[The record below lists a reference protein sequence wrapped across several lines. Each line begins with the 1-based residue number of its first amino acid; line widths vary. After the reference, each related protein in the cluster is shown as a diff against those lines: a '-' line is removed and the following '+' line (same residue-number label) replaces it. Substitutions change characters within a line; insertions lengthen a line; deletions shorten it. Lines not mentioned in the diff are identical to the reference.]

1 MKKFAS
7 VLVQLKTL
15 ALEKIEQKLESKRL
29 ELQQNEREVLDKQAQ
44 LSAFKNPELGGMSLF
59 LQTQQLKSALRLE
72 IEYYQQE
79 GENLNKDLKV
89 LEKDYFLANQ
99 ELEKAKIILEKEKQ
113 KEKEIVEKKEQ
124 TLLDENAMILHWQ
137 KGGLACVKSC

>member
-29 ELQQNEREVLDKQAQ
+29 ELRQNEREVLEKQAQ

-59 LQTQQLKSALRLE
+59 LQIQQLKSALRME
-72 IEYYQQE
+72 IEHYQQE
-79 GENLNKDLKV
+79 SENLNKDLKI
-89 LEKDYFLANQ
+89 LEKDYLLANQ
-99 ELEKAKIILEKEKQ
+99 ELEKAKIMLENEKQ
-113 KEKEIVEKKEQ
+113 KEKEILEKKEQ
-124 TLLDENAMILHWQ
+124 ALLDENAMILHWQ
-137 KGGLACVKSC
+137 KGGLHA

>member
-29 ELQQNEREVLDKQAQ
+29 EWQQNEREILDKQAQ

-59 LQTQQLKSALRLE
+59 LQTQQLKSTLRME

-79 GENLNKDLKV
+79 SENLNKDLKI
-89 LEKDYFLANQ
+89 LEKECLLANQ
-99 ELEKAKIILEKEKQ
+99 ELEKAKIILENEKR
-113 KEKEIVEKKEQ
+113 KEKEILEKKEQ
-124 TLLDENAMILHWQ
+124 ALLDENAMILHWQ
-137 KGGLACVKSC
+137 KEGLHA

>member
-29 ELQQNEREVLDKQAQ
+29 ELQQKEREILDKQAQ

-59 LQTQQLKSALRLE
+59 LQTQQLKSALRME

-79 GENLNKDLKV
+79 GENLTKDLKI
-89 LEKDYFLANQ
+89 LEKDYLLANQ

-124 TLLDENAMILHWQ
+124 ALLDENAMILHWQ
-137 KGGLACVKSC
+137 KEGLHA

>member
-29 ELQQNEREVLDKQAQ
+29 ELQQNEREVLEKQAQ

-79 GENLNKDLKV
+79 GENLTKDLKI
-89 LEKDYFLANQ
+89 LEKDYLLANQ

-124 TLLDENAMILHWQ
+124 ALLDENAMILHWQ
-137 KGGLACVKSC
+137 KEGLHA

>member
-29 ELQQNEREVLDKQAQ
+29 ELQQNEREVLEKQAQ

-59 LQTQQLKSALRLE
+59 LQTQQLKSALRME

-79 GENLNKDLKV
+79 GENLTKDLKV
-89 LEKDYFLANQ
+89 LEKDYLLANQ

-124 TLLDENAMILHWQ
+124 ALLDENAMILHWQ
-137 KGGLACVKSC
+137 KGGLHA

>member
-7 VLVQLKTL
+7 ILVQLKTL

-29 ELQQNEREVLDKQAQ
+29 EWQQKEREILDKQAQ

-59 LQTQQLKSALRLE
+59 LQTQQLKSALRME

-79 GENLNKDLKV
+79 GENLTKDLKI
-89 LEKDYFLANQ
+89 LEKEYLLANQ

-124 TLLDENAMILHWQ
+124 ALLDENAMILHWQ
-137 KGGLACVKSC
+137 KEGLHA

>member
-29 ELQQNEREVLDKQAQ
+29 KLQQKEREILEKQAQ

-59 LQTQQLKSALRLE
+59 LQTQQLKSALRME

-79 GENLNKDLKV
+79 GENLTKDLKI
-89 LEKDYFLANQ
+89 LEKDYLLANQ
-99 ELEKAKIILEKEKQ
+99 ELEKAKIILENEKQ
-113 KEKEIVEKKEQ
+113 KEQKILEKKEQ
-124 TLLDENAMILHWQ
+124 ALLDENAMILHWQ
-137 KGGLACVKSC
+137 KGGLHA

>member
-29 ELQQNEREVLDKQAQ
+29 ELQQNEREILDKQAQ

-59 LQTQQLKSALRLE
+59 LQTQQLKSALRME

-79 GENLNKDLKV
+79 GENLTKDLKV
-89 LEKDYFLANQ
+89 LEKDYLLANQ

-124 TLLDENAMILHWQ
+124 ALLDENAMILHWQ
-137 KGGLACVKSC
+137 KGGLHA

>member
-29 ELQQNEREVLDKQAQ
+29 EWQQNEREILDKQAQ

-59 LQTQQLKSALRLE
+59 LQTQQLKSALIME

-79 GENLNKDLKV
+79 SENLNKDLKI
-89 LEKDYFLANQ
+89 LEKEYLLANQ
-99 ELEKAKIILEKEKQ
+99 ELEKAKIILENEKR
-113 KEKEIVEKKEQ
+113 KEKEILEKKEQ
-124 TLLDENAMILHWQ
+124 ALLDENAMILHWQ
-137 KGGLACVKSC
+137 KEGLHA

>member
-29 ELQQNEREVLDKQAQ
+29 ELQQNEREILDKQAQ

-59 LQTQQLKSALRLE
+59 LQTQQLKSALRME

-79 GENLNKDLKV
+79 GKNLTKDLKI
-89 LEKDYFLANQ
+89 LEKDYLLANQ
-99 ELEKAKIILEKEKQ
+99 ELEKAKIILENEKQ
-113 KEKEIVEKKEQ
+113 KEKEILEKKEQ
-124 TLLDENAMILHWQ
+124 ALLDENAMILHWQ
-137 KGGLACVKSC
+137 KEGLHA

>member
-7 VLVQLKTL
+7 VWVQLKTL

-29 ELQQNEREVLDKQAQ
+29 KWRQNEREILDKQAQ

-59 LQTQQLKSALRLE
+59 LQTQQLKSALRME
-72 IEYYQQE
+72 IEYYQQQ
-79 GENLNKDLKV
+79 GENLTKDLKI

-99 ELEKAKIILEKEKQ
+99 ELEKAKIILENEKR
-113 KEKEIVEKKEQ
+113 KEKEILEKKEQ
-124 TLLDENAMILHWQ
+124 ALLDENAMILHWQ
-137 KGGLACVKSC
+137 KEGLHA

>member
-29 ELQQNEREVLDKQAQ
+29 ELQQKEREVLDKQAQ

-59 LQTQQLKSALRLE
+59 LQTQQLKSALRME

-79 GENLNKDLKV
+79 SENLNKDLKI
-89 LEKDYFLANQ
+89 LEKDYLLANQ
-99 ELEKAKIILEKEKQ
+99 ELEKAKIMLENEKQ
-113 KEKEIVEKKEQ
+113 KEKEILEKKEQ
-124 TLLDENAMILHWQ
+124 ALLDENAMILHWQ
-137 KGGLACVKSC
+137 KGGLHA

>member
-7 VLVQLKTL
+7 VWVQLKTL

-29 ELQQNEREVLDKQAQ
+29 EWRQNEREILDKQAQ

-59 LQTQQLKSALRLE
+59 LQTQQLKSALRME

-79 GENLNKDLKV
+79 SENLIKDLKI

-99 ELEKAKIILEKEKQ
+99 ELEKAKIILENEKR
-113 KEKEIVEKKEQ
+113 KEKEILEKKEQ
-124 TLLDENAMILHWQ
+124 ALLDENAMILHWQ
-137 KGGLACVKSC
+137 KEGLHA

>member
-7 VLVQLKTL
+7 ILVQLKTL

-44 LSAFKNPELGGMSLF
+44 LSMFKNPEWGGMSLF
-59 LQTQQLKSALRLE
+59 LQTQQLKSALRME

-79 GENLNKDLKV
+79 SENLNKDLKI
-89 LEKDYFLANQ
+89 LEKEYLLANQ
-99 ELEKAKIILEKEKQ
+99 ELEKAKIILEKEKRKEQ
-113 KEKEIVEKKEQ
+113 KIVEKKEQ
-124 TLLDENAMILHWQ
+124 ALLDESAMILHWQ
-137 KGGLACVKSC
+137 KKGLHA

>member
-29 ELQQNEREVLDKQAQ
+29 ELQQNEREVLEKQAQ

-59 LQTQQLKSALRLE
+59 LQIQQLKSALRME

-89 LEKDYFLANQ
+89 LEKDYLLANQ
-99 ELEKAKIILEKEKQ
+99 ELEKAKIILENEKQ
-113 KEKEIVEKKEQ
+113 KEKEILEKKEQ
-124 TLLDENAMILHWQ
+124 ALLDENAMILHWQ
-137 KGGLACVKSC
+137 KGGLHA

>member
-29 ELQQNEREVLDKQAQ
+29 EWRQNEREILDKQAQ

-59 LQTQQLKSALRLE
+59 LQTQQLKSALRME
-72 IEYYQQE
+72 IEYYQQQ
-79 GENLNKDLKV
+79 GENLTKDLKI

-99 ELEKAKIILEKEKQ
+99 ELEKAKIILENEKR

-124 TLLDENAMILHWQ
+124 ALLDENAMILHWQ
-137 KGGLACVKSC
+137 KEGLHA

>member
-59 LQTQQLKSALRLE
+59 LQTQQLKSALRME

-79 GENLNKDLKV
+79 GENLTKDLKI
-89 LEKDYFLANQ
+89 LERDYFLANQ

-113 KEKEIVEKKEQ
+113 KEKEILEKKEQ
-124 TLLDENAMILHWQ
+124 ALLDENAMILHWQ
-137 KGGLACVKSC
+137 KGGLHA

>member
-29 ELQQNEREVLDKQAQ
+29 ELQQNKREVLDKQAQ

-59 LQTQQLKSALRLE
+59 LQIQQLKSALRME
-72 IEYYQQE
+72 IEYCQQE
-79 GENLNKDLKV
+79 GENLTKDLKV

-99 ELEKAKIILEKEKQ
+99 ELEKAKIILENEKQ
-113 KEKEIVEKKEQ
+113 KEKEILEKKEQ
-124 TLLDENAMILHWQ
+124 ALLDENAMILHWQ
-137 KGGLACVKSC
+137 KGGLHA

>member
-29 ELQQNEREVLDKQAQ
+29 ELQQNEREILDKQAQ

-59 LQTQQLKSALRLE
+59 LQIQQLKSVLRME

-79 GENLNKDLKV
+79 SEILHESLKM
-89 LEKDYFLANQ
+89 LEKDYLLANQ
-99 ELEKAKIILEKEKQ
+99 ELEKAKIILENEKQ

-124 TLLDENAMILHWQ
+124 ALLDENAMILHWQ
-137 KGGLACVKSC
+137 KEGLHA

>member
-1 MKKFAS
+1 MNKFAS

-29 ELQQNEREVLDKQAQ
+29 EWRQNEREILDKQAQ

-59 LQTQQLKSALRLE
+59 LQTQQLKSALRME

-79 GENLNKDLKV
+79 SENLIKDLKI
-89 LEKDYFLANQ
+89 LEKDYLLANQ
-99 ELEKAKIILEKEKQ
+99 ELEKAKIILENEKR
-113 KEKEIVEKKEQ
+113 KEKEILEKKEQ
-124 TLLDENAMILHWQ
+124 ALLDENAMILHWQ
-137 KGGLACVKSC
+137 KEGLHA

>member
-29 ELQQNEREVLDKQAQ
+29 ELQQNEREILDKQAQ
-44 LSAFKNPELGGMSLF
+44 LSAFKNPTLGGMSLF
-59 LQTQQLKSALRLE
+59 LQIQQLKSALRME
-72 IEYYQQE
+72 IEYCQQE

-89 LEKDYFLANQ
+89 LEKDYLLANQ
-99 ELEKAKIILEKEKQ
+99 ELEKAKIILENEKRKEKG
-113 KEKEIVEKKEQ
+113 ILEKKEQ
-124 TLLDENAMILHWQ
+124 ALLDENAMILHWQ
-137 KGGLACVKSC
+137 KEGLHA

>member
-29 ELQQNEREVLDKQAQ
+29 ELQQKEREVLDKQAQ

-59 LQTQQLKSALRLE
+59 LQTQQLKSALRME

-79 GENLNKDLKV
+79 GKNLTKNLKI
-89 LEKDYFLANQ
+89 LEKDYLLANQ

-113 KEKEIVEKKEQ
+113 KEQKILEKKEQ
-124 TLLDENAMILHWQ
+124 ALLDENAMILHWQ
-137 KGGLACVKSC
+137 KEGLHA

>member
-29 ELQQNEREVLDKQAQ
+29 ELQQKEREVLDKQAQ
-44 LSAFKNPELGGMSLF
+44 LNAFKNPELGGMSLF
-59 LQTQQLKSALRLE
+59 LQTQQLKSALRME

-79 GENLNKDLKV
+79 SKNLNKDLKI
-89 LEKDYFLANQ
+89 LEKDYLLANQ
-99 ELEKAKIILEKEKQ
+99 ELEKAKIILENEKQ

-124 TLLDENAMILHWQ
+124 ALLDENAMILHWQ
-137 KGGLACVKSC
+137 KGGLHA

>member
-7 VLVQLKTL
+7 VWVQLRTL

-29 ELQQNEREVLDKQAQ
+29 EWQQNEREILDKQAQ

-59 LQTQQLKSALRLE
+59 LQTQQLKSALRME

-79 GENLNKDLKV
+79 SENLTKDLKI
-89 LEKDYFLANQ
+89 LEKDCLLANQ
-99 ELEKAKIILEKEKQ
+99 ELEKAKIILENEKR
-113 KEKEIVEKKEQ
+113 KEKEILEKKEQ
-124 TLLDENAMILHWQ
+124 ALLDENAMILHWQ
-137 KGGLACVKSC
+137 KEGLHA

>member
-29 ELQQNEREVLDKQAQ
+29 ELQQNEREILDKQAQ

-79 GENLNKDLKV
+79 GENLTKDLKI
-89 LEKDYFLANQ
+89 LEKDYLLANQ

-113 KEKEIVEKKEQ
+113 KEQKILEKKEQ
-124 TLLDENAMILHWQ
+124 ALLDENAMILHWQ
-137 KGGLACVKSC
+137 KEGLHA

>member
-29 ELQQNEREVLDKQAQ
+29 EWRQNEREIFDKQAQ

-59 LQTQQLKSALRLE
+59 LQTQQLKSALRME

-79 GENLNKDLKV
+79 SENLIKDLKI
-89 LEKDYFLANQ
+89 LEKDCLLANQ
-99 ELEKAKIILEKEKQ
+99 ELEKAKIILENEKR
-113 KEKEIVEKKEQ
+113 KEKEILEKKEQ
-124 TLLDENAMILHWQ
+124 ALLDENAMILHWQ
-137 KGGLACVKSC
+137 KEGLHA

>member
-29 ELQQNEREVLDKQAQ
+29 ELQQKEREVLDKQAQ

-59 LQTQQLKSALRLE
+59 LQTQQLKSALRME
-72 IEYYQQE
+72 IEYCQQE
-79 GENLNKDLKV
+79 GENLTKDLKI
-89 LEKDYFLANQ
+89 LERDYLLANQ
-99 ELEKAKIILEKEKQ
+99 ELEKAKIILENEKQ

-124 TLLDENAMILHWQ
+124 ALLDENAMILHWQ
-137 KGGLACVKSC
+137 KEGLHA

>member
-29 ELQQNEREVLDKQAQ
+29 KLRQNQREILDKQAQ

-59 LQTQQLKSALRLE
+59 LQTQQLKSALRTE
-72 IEYYQQE
+72 IEHYQQE
-79 GENLNKDLKV
+79 GENLTKDLKI
-89 LEKDYFLANQ
+89 LEKDCLLANQ
-99 ELEKAKIILEKEKQ
+99 ELEKAKIILENEKQ
-113 KEKEIVEKKEQ
+113 KEKEILEKKEQ
-124 TLLDENAMILHWQ
+124 ALLDENAMILHWQ
-137 KGGLACVKSC
+137 KEGLHA

>member
-29 ELQQNEREVLDKQAQ
+29 EWRQKEREVLDKQVQ

-59 LQTQQLKSALRLE
+59 LQTQQLKSALRME

-79 GENLNKDLKV
+79 GKNLTKDLKV
-89 LEKDYFLANQ
+89 LEKEYLLANQ
-99 ELEKAKIILEKEKQ
+99 ELEKAKIILEKEKR

-124 TLLDENAMILHWQ
+124 ALLDENAMILHWQ
-137 KGGLACVKSC
+137 KEGLHA

>member
-7 VLVQLKTL
+7 VWVQLKTL

-29 ELQQNEREVLDKQAQ
+29 EWRQNEREILDKQAQ

-59 LQTQQLKSALRLE
+59 LQTQQLKSALRME

-79 GENLNKDLKV
+79 SQNLTKDLKI

-99 ELEKAKIILEKEKQ
+99 ELEKAKIILENEKR
-113 KEKEIVEKKEQ
+113 KEKEILEKKEQ
-124 TLLDENAMILHWQ
+124 ALLDENAMILHWQ
-137 KGGLACVKSC
+137 KEGLHA

>member
-29 ELQQNEREVLDKQAQ
+29 ELQQKEREVLEKQAQ

-59 LQTQQLKSALRLE
+59 LQIQQLKSALRME

-79 GENLNKDLKV
+79 SENLNKDLKI
-89 LEKDYFLANQ
+89 LEKDYLLANQ
-99 ELEKAKIILEKEKQ
+99 ELEKAKIILENEKQ
-113 KEKEIVEKKEQ
+113 KEKEILEKKEQ
-124 TLLDENAMILHWQ
+124 ALLDENAMILRWQ
-137 KGGLACVKSC
+137 KEGLHA

>member
-29 ELQQNEREVLDKQAQ
+29 ELQQKEREIFDKQAQ

-59 LQTQQLKSALRLE
+59 LQTQQLKSALRME

-79 GENLNKDLKV
+79 GENLNKDLKI
-89 LEKDYFLANQ
+89 LEKEYLLANQ
-99 ELEKAKIILEKEKQ
+99 ELEKAKIILENEKR
-113 KEKEIVEKKEQ
+113 KEKEILEKKEQ
-124 TLLDENAMILHWQ
+124 ALLDENAMILHWQ
-137 KGGLACVKSC
+137 KEGLHA